1 MVYRRKIKNLK
12 IFSDG
17 SILFNVSTY
26 KLKENI
32 EIVEKDFKNLQGNSN
47 IQISD
52 KKSISYRK
60 NIFK

>member
-17 SILFNVSTY
+17 SILFNVNIY